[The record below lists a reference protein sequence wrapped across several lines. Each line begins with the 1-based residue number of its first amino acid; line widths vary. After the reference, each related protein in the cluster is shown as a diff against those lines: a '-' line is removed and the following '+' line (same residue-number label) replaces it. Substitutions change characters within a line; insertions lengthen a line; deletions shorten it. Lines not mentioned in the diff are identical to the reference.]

1 MAVKVQQKNIW
12 VVYGEDPVLVQ
23 EKKNELL
30 RRYFKERGPEP
41 AVLGPADSLD
51 AYRTAMEGQSLF
63 SAETAVVIE
72 NPPFLKRA
80 LKEGDE
86 PKYKKLL
93 QVMKEAG
100 PDVFVVIT
108 YEGKPDRRIKP
119 VKALLSF
126 ASTIECTLMK
136 PQDGAEK
143 MEEYLYDHG
152 KRMDREARGYLQTV
166 LSAWAEISQP
176 FLETECDKILL
187 LCGDDKVVTKTLLQE
202 SLPDYMD
209 QGIFRFTDQLLA
221 RNAEAVLEGA
231 PRVFTDTQTTLKNIG
246 FLASQFR
253 RIKMLKEMRRTGASS
268 AVMMKHLGIRGSWQM
283 RNLEAAARHVSEEE
297 AETFLLDLFHFQYEM
312 RLGGSERDMEDLLL
326 RFCLRGRKKETGHF
340 SYPHA

>member
-23 EKKNELL
+23 EKKQELL
-30 RRYFKERGPEP
+30 RRYFKGNGPEP
-41 AVLGPADSLD
+41 AVLGASDSLD

-63 SAETAVVIE
+63 SAETAVIIE
-72 NPPFLKRA
+72 NPSFLKRA
-80 LKEGDE
+80 LRDGDE
-86 PKYKKLL
+86 AAYQKLL
-93 QVMKEAG
+93 QTMKDAG

-108 YEGKPDRRIKP
+108 YEGKPDRRVKP
-119 VKALLSF
+119 VKSLFSF
-126 ASTIECTLMK
+126 ASSIECTLMK

-166 LSAWAEISQP
+166 LAAWAEISQP

-187 LCGDDKVVTKTLLQE
+187 LCGDEKVVTKALLQE
-202 SLPDYMD
+202 ALPDYMD
-209 QGIFRFTDQLLA
+209 QGIFRFTDQLLE
-221 RNAEAVLEGA
+221 RNAQAVLEGA
-231 PRVFTDTQTTLKNIG
+231 PRVFTDTQSTLKNLG

-268 AVMMKHLGIRGSWQM
+268 AVMMKRLGIRGSWQM
-283 RNLEAAARHVSEEE
+283 RNLEAAARKVSEEE
-297 AETFLLDLFHFQYEM
+297 AENFLLDLFHFQYEM

-326 RFCLRGRKKETGHF
+326 RFCLAGKGKAGHG
-340 SYPHA
+340 PHLRA